1 MHLLQLIHQ
10 LRLVLLAWSICELIV
25 RKKVTSLGI
34 ASGIIVGLVAI
45 TPGAGFVSPLSS
57 ILIGGIG
64 GVICF
69 FCVTVV
75 KQKFG
80 YDDALDAFGCH
91 GVGGIW
97 GGIAVGIFASKA
109 INSAGANGLI
119 YGNIKLLGIQLIA
132 IVATIAYSAIMTFII
147 LKVIGKFM
155 SLRAT
160 SDEEMDG
167 LDVSQHGEEAY
178 GSIDI

>member
-1 MHLLQLIHQ
+1 M
-10 LRLVLLAWSICELIV
+10 
-25 RKKVTSLGI
+25 
-34 ASGIIVGLVAI
+34 
-45 TPGAGFVSPLSS
+45 SS

-69 FCVTVV
+69 FSVTVV
-75 KQKFG
+75 KLKFG

-97 GGIAVGIFASKA
+97 GGIATGIFASKA
-109 INSAGANGLI
+109 INSVGANGLI

-132 IVATIAYSAIMTFII
+132 IVATVVYSAIMTFII

-155 SLRAT
+155 SLRVT
-160 SDEEMDG
+160 SDEENDG
-167 LDVSQHGEEAY
+167 LDVSEHGEEAY
-178 GSIDI
+178 GGIDI